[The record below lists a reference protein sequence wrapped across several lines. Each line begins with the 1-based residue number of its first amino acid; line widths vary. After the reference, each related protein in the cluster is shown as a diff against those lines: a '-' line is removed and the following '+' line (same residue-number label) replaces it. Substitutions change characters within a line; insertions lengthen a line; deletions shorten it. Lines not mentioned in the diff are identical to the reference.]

1 MTKEKVLV
9 LGGLREDAL
18 DNLKENFDVTVGPVG
33 HRMADDYEWVVNHIS
48 EYQGLIAA
56 KMPIDKKILE
66 NAKNLKIISTY
77 GVGFDHV
84 DTKYAKEKGI
94 VVSNCPESVTRP
106 TAELV
111 LTLLLACAR
120 RIHYYDHTIRQGVF
134 LDVNA
139 YDNQGETIEGKTIG
153 ILGMGRIGRKVAEFA
168 HLLGMKVIY
177 HNLHRVSEEVENELD
192 AEFVDFDTLLAESD
206 FLTLNAPAT
215 KETKKII
222 DTAALKKMKDTA
234 YLINT

>member
-1 MTKEKVLV
+1 
-9 LGGLREDAL
+9 
-18 DNLKENFDVTVGPVG
+18 
-33 HRMADDYEWVVNHIS
+33 
-48 EYQGLIAA
+48 
-56 KMPIDKKILE
+56 
-66 NAKNLKIISTY
+66 
-77 GVGFDHV
+77 
-84 DTKYAKEKGI
+84 
-94 VVSNCPESVTRP
+94 
-106 TAELV
+106 
-111 LTLLLACAR
+111 
-120 RIHYYDHTIRQGVF
+120 
-134 LDVNA
+134 
-139 YDNQGETIEGKTIG
+139 
-153 ILGMGRIGRKVAEFA
+153 MGRIGRKVAEFA